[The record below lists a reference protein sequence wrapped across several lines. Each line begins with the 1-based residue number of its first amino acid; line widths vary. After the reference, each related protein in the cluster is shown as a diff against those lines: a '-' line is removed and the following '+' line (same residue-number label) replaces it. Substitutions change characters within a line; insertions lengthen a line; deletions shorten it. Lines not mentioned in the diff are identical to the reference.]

1 MDGRRP
7 TGIMFVNT
15 NVDSPAKE
23 AEYSNWYQAVHFP
36 DVCEP
41 GIFVN
46 ALMFHNLRY
55 PPPQGEAKF
64 LAFYETFWPDIDVAY
79 AEFSTRLVAKLRAE
93 SRIHA
98 GTRGALFGVYRQLS
112 ITFSTERR
120 KRSQSV
126 MAVHIDAKAP
136 GKEQDVRGWYAGTH
150 VAEVAALG
158 LFHTGSFNE
167 LIDGPA
173 YRTARN
179 PEQPRFL
186 ALYESDIG
194 DPQALG
200 AAVAKHF
207 PGGVPDY
214 VKIRGASSFYRVS
227 P

>member
-1 MDGRRP
+1 MDGRKP

-23 AEYSNWYQAVHFP
+23 IEYNNWYQAVHFP

-46 ALMFHNLRY
+46 ATMFHNVRY
-55 PPPQGEAKF
+55 PPPPGEGKF

-79 AEFSTRLVAKLRAE
+79 AEFSARLVAMLRAQN
-93 SRIHA
+93 RIHA
-98 GTRGALFGVYRQLS
+98 GTRKAMFAIYRQLC
-112 ITFSTERR
+112 IHFSTDRR

-126 MAVHIDAKAP
+126 MAVHIDAKTP
-136 GKEQDVRGWYAGTH
+136 GKEAGVREWYVDQH
-150 VAEVAALG
+150 IREVTGLG
-158 LFHTGSFNE
+158 LFHTGSFSE
-167 LIDGPA
+167 LSDGPA
-173 YRTARN
+173 YRAVKD
-179 PEQPRFL
+179 PEQPRFI

-200 AAVAKHF
+200 GMVAKHF

-214 VKIRGASSFYRVS
+214 VKIRGAQFFHRAS